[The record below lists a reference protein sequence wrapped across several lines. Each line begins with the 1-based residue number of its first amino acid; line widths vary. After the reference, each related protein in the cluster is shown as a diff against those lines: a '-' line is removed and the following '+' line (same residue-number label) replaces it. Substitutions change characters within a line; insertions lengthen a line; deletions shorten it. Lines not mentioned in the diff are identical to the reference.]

1 MKPSNLNLFIVD
13 DDRAVRA
20 SLAMLFIARNFRVQT
35 FESGESFLANADIQS
50 HGCLLLDIDMPPGI
64 SGLKVFDELIR
75 LGSPLI
81 VIFLSGKLNVRT
93 ATVYTKK
100 GAFDCIEKPPI
111 EALLLDTVQRA
122 FEEATNKAIKFEKAQ
137 EVRKRW
143 NQLTPREVDVA
154 RLTRKGWANS
164 LVADELGIGVRAAET
179 NRLHIYRKL
188 WVSNPTELDHL
199 LRENGID
206 PSSD

>member
-1 MKPSNLNLFIVD
+1 MKSSNLNLFIVD
-13 DDRAVRA
+13 DDKAVRE
-20 SLAMLFIARNFRVQT
+20 SIAMLFIARNFRVQT
-35 FESGESFLANADIQS
+35 FESGEAFLANVDSQT
-50 HGCLLLDIDMPPGI
+50 HGCALLDIRMDPGMT
-64 SGLKVFDELIR
+64 GLQVFDELKR
-75 LGSPLI
+75 LNSPLV
-81 VIFLSGKLNVRT
+81 VIILSTHLNVRIAT
-93 ATVYTKK
+93 AYTKS
-100 GAFDCIEKPPI
+100 GVFDCIEKGHDVS
-111 EALLLDTVQRA
+111 LLMDAVQRA

-137 EVRKRW
+137 EVRMRW